1 MMLTLALKI
10 LTPIIVGF
18 LTPFVLD
25 AIKRASGWLD
35 AAPGYVKQAAAIASA
50 AVATTLG
57 GLLEVGTLPA
67 DLAAWD
73 AQTVEALVA
82 GFLAI
87 AIKQHKQLRKAQ
99 AVTP

>member
-1 MMLTLALKI
+1 MLLSLALKI
-10 LTPIIVGF
+10 ATPILVGVI
-18 LTPFVLD
+18 TPFVVD
-25 AIKRASGWLD
+25 ALKRASAWLD
-35 AAPGYVKQAAAIASA
+35 ASPAYVKQAAAIAVA

-57 GLLEVGTLPA
+57 GLLEMGSLPA

-87 AIKQHKQLRKAQ
+87 AIKQHKQLKKAQ
-99 AVTP
+99 Q